1 MASLKNLAGQ
11 TIWYGLSNIA
21 AKLLNVLLTPLLTYV
36 LHTPKGQ
43 ADFGDFSVLY
53 AAISFANVIYTYGME
68 TAYFRFAN
76 MPGVERGKLYQT
88 SFGSLIISTIG
99 LSALLL
105 FFREPLAAFAGFGD
119 HPEYIVLAVLII
131 SLDTLAAIPFAKLR
145 QEGRPKKYAVVRLA
159 GIVVNIVLTVWFIA
173 LSPAW
178 VAAHPDSA
186 FAVWYAQYTNPAL
199 ILLAGLGGSA
209 ATFLLLFQEWGSFR
223 FQFDRALWQKIFLYS
238 APFIVIGLGG
248 MVNETL
254 DRIMLRRLFSGDA
267 ESAKIAVGIYGA
279 NYRISIFITLFIQ
292 AFRMGAEPFF
302 FKESNDKNAPL
313 TYAKVM
319 KWFVITLCVAF
330 LFTALFLDL
339 WKYMVGR
346 EYRSGLGV
354 VPILLYANLFL
365 GIYYN
370 LAVWYKISG
379 QLKWGV
385 LITLIGA
392 AITLLLNFAFI
403 PVYGMYACAWAT
415 CICYAVM
422 MILSYFTGQHYFP
435 VPYPIKKLLGYLGA
449 MSLLFLAHQG
459 LNFVTNSIVI
469 RLAAGAVLLLCFV
482 ALVWRWERKELKAFP
497 VIGRYIR

>member
-21 AKLLNVLLTPLLTYV
+21 AKLLNVLLTPLLTYI
-36 LHTPKGQ
+36 LHTPQGQ

-68 TAYFRFAN
+68 TAFFRFAN
-76 MPGVERGKLYQT
+76 LPGVGREKLFQT
-88 SFGSLIISTIG
+88 SLGSLIISTLG

-105 FFREPLAAFAGFGD
+105 FFRNDLASFAGFAG
-119 HPEYIVLAVLII
+119 HPEYISLAVLII
-131 SLDTLAAIPFAKLR
+131 ATDTLAAIPFAKLR
-145 QEGRPKKYAVVRLA
+145 QDGRPKKYAFIRVA
-159 GIVVNIVLTVWFIA
+159 GILVNIILTVWFIA
-173 LSPAW
+173 LSPDW
-178 VAAHPDSA
+178 VAKHPESSYSL
-186 FAVWYAQYTNPAL
+186 WYAQYTNPAL
-199 ILLAGLGGSA
+199 ILLAGLGGSLT
-209 ATFLLLFQEWGSFR
+209 TFLLLFQEWAGFR
-223 FQFDRALWQKIFLYS
+223 FQFDRALWKKIIVYS
-238 APFIVIGLGG
+238 APFIIIGLGG
-248 MVNETL
+248 MINETL
-254 DRIMLRRLFSGDA
+254 DRIMLRRLYIGDA

-365 GIYYN
+365 GVYYN

-392 AITLLLNFAFI
+392 AITLSLNFAFI
-403 PVYGMYACAWAT
+403 PKYGMYACAWAT
-415 CICYAVM
+415 CICYASM
-422 MILSYFTGQHYFP
+422 MVLSYFSGQHYFP

-449 MSLLFLAHQG
+449 MSLLFVIHQG
-459 LNFVTNSIVI
+459 LNMVTINPFF
-469 RLAAGAVLLLCFV
+469 RFAAGAVLLLCFV
-482 ALVWRWERKELKAFP
+482 VLVWYWERKELKAFP
-497 VIGRYIR
+497 IIGRYIR